1 MGNNS
6 SRAKAYLG
14 TDVEERRL
22 SFANTS
28 TPSPPAAAD
37 PLADLKQQRRQQRDA
52 SPGAPTTKQWNP
64 DSGPV
69 LTEADS
75 RASNVRRVSEKIETW
90 VELPDGSFAE
100 HRSPAFAVGGSCT
113 ADAAA
118 GGAARHRKVHRSAQG
133 VQEG

>member
-1 MGNNS
+1 MFTAASFTAAPLRIPINSARRRFCVNRRMGNNS
-6 SRAKAYLG
+6 SRAKAYLE

-69 LTEADS
+69 PPRPT
-75 RASNVRRVSEKIETW
+75 
-90 VELPDGSFAE
+90 
-100 HRSPAFAVGGSCT
+100 PAPATS
-113 ADAAA
+113 AA
-118 GGAARHRKVHRSAQG
+118 
-133 VQEG
+133 

>member
-6 SRAKAYLG
+6 SRAKAYLE
-14 TDVEERRL
+14 TEEERRL

-28 TPSPPAAAD
+28 TPSPPADAD

-75 RASNVRRVSEKIETW
+75 RASNVRRVSEKIDATW
-90 VELPDGSFAE
+90 VALPDGT
-100 HRSPAFAVGGSCT
+100 FAVDPS
-113 ADAAA
+113 
-118 GGAARHRKVHRSAQG
+118 HQ
-133 VQEG
+133 